1 MHASGKATGITG
13 AFDDKEVAN
22 VKSNVQYCP
31 YCMTPIQDGKIC
43 PRCGLTAG
51 NYVPQPHHLR
61 PGTLLMD
68 RYLVGRVLGEG
79 GFGITYIGC
88 DLRLELKV
96 AIKEYY
102 PVDKVSR
109 NTAVS
114 EQLVSFSVTPA
125 RTGFARGKVRFLEE
139 ARTMAKME
147 KQQVIVGVRDF
158 FETNNT
164 AYLVMEYIEGTTFT
178 ELVAQRG
185 GRIAPEELFTLIEPL
200 FNALANLHR
209 LGLIHRDISP
219 DNLMLEDGEVR
230 LIDFGCARDIERG
243 NETLTITLKHGYA
256 PIEQYQTSGGQ
267 GPWTDVYALCATIY
281 FCLVGQKP
289 PQALNRIGSEKSL
302 ILPSKLGIDIS
313 PQREA
318 AIIHGGRAVENSFSG
333 WTGWTYQL

>member
-1 MHASGKATGITG
+1 
-13 AFDDKEVAN
+13 
-22 VKSNVQYCP
+22 
-31 YCMTPIQDGKIC
+31 
-43 PRCGLTAG
+43 
-51 NYVPQPHHLR
+51 
-61 PGTLLMD
+61 
-68 RYLVGRVLGEG
+68 
-79 GFGITYIGC
+79 
-88 DLRLELKV
+88 
-96 AIKEYY
+96 
-102 PVDKVSR
+102 
-109 NTAVS
+109 
-114 EQLVSFSVTPA
+114 
-125 RTGFARGKVRFLEE
+125 
-139 ARTMAKME
+139 
-147 KQQVIVGVRDF
+147 
-158 FETNNT
+158 
-164 AYLVMEYIEGTTFT
+164 MEYIEGTTFT

>member
-1 MHASGKATGITG
+1 M
-13 AFDDKEVAN
+13 
-22 VKSNVQYCP
+22 KSNVQYCP

-125 RTGFARGKVRFLEE
+125 RTGFARGKARFLEE

-164 AYLVMEYIEGTTFT
+164 AYIVMEYIEGTTFT

-185 GRIAPEELFTLIEPL
+185 GRIPPEELFTLIEPL

-267 GPWTDVYALCATIY
+267 GP
-281 FCLVGQKP
+281 
-289 PQALNRIGSEKSL
+289 
-302 ILPSKLGIDIS
+302 
-313 PQREA
+313 
-318 AIIHGGRAVENSFSG
+318 
-333 WTGWTYQL
+333 